1 MHMHGQREKRNCGFV
16 LLTLLSVTAA
26 LMLLTASVLTCL
38 YRTTQAM
45 IWHNELAQC
54 FSVLSYPDG
63 SLPSLSGTAGE
74 SPQIPEEGKG
84 SLLPSGYTVTGEK
97 REAGP
102 HLLQVRLVRDARGKV
117 VANRMEFHAGRGRP
131 AAERE
136 EE

>member
-1 MHMHGQREKRNCGFV
+1 MHMHGQREKRNSGFV
-16 LLTLLSVTAA
+16 LLTLLPVTAA

-74 SPQIPEEGKG
+74 SPQIPD
-84 SLLPSGYTVTGEK
+84 
-97 REAGP
+97 
-102 HLLQVRLVRDARGKV
+102 LLQVRLVRDARGKV

>member
-1 MHMHGQREKRNCGFV
+1 MHMHGQREKRNSGFV
-16 LLTLLSVTAA
+16 LLTLLPVTAA

-84 SLLPSGYTVTGEK
+84 HCSPPGTRSPGKNGKRARISCRSAWSGTQG
-97 REAGP
+97 
-102 HLLQVRLVRDARGKV
+102 AR
-117 VANRMEFHAGRGRP
+117 
-131 AAERE
+131 
-136 EE
+136 